1 MPNLRISEIHQ
12 PNMHREAARRLIT
25 SPVCARSC
33 LVSPSSPSS
42 QQSSPFIRS
51 FSHALQRR
59 SNKKPEDAPRSQSK
73 PPTRGTAA
81 ESIPSILNNSPT
93 PNSAEKLGPIASGH
107 LGSLSRLFSQNQATR
122 KDTTNKPQNTSIFD
136 YGISSLNPDNRLL
149 AVEPPHHLHIYAH
162 KHNTH
167 VTLTR
172 PNRDAIISVS
182 TGNIGFRKAGR
193 STYDAAY
200 QLAAYVLG
208 KVQEQGLI
216 RQIKELEIVLR
227 GYGAGREACTKVLL
241 GTEGRFIR
249 SKIVR
254 VTDATR
260 LKFGGTRSKKPRR
273 LG

>member
-1 MPNLRISEIHQ
+1 
-12 PNMHREAARRLIT
+12 MHREAARRLIT
-25 SPVCARSC
+25 PPVCARSC
-33 LVSPSSPSS
+33 PFSSSS
-42 QQSSPFIRS
+42 QKFSPFTRP
-51 FSHALQRR
+51 FSHTPQRR
-59 SNKKPEDAPRSQSK
+59 SNKKPEDASRSQPKS
-73 PPTRGTAA
+73 PTRETAA
-81 ESIPSILNNSPT
+81 ESIASILSNSPT
-93 PNSAEKLGPIASGH
+93 PSSAEKLGPIASGH
-107 LGSLSRLFSQNQATR
+107 LGSLSRLFSQNQAAR
-122 KDTTNKPQNTSIFD
+122 KDNANKPTASTPEPSILD
-136 YGISSLNPDNRLL
+136 YGISSLNPDSRLL
-149 AVEPPHHLHIYAH
+149 AVEPPHHLHVYAH

-182 TGNIGFRKAGR
+182 TGNIGFRKAAR

-208 KVQEQGLI
+208 KIQEQGLI
-216 RQIKELEIVLR
+216 RQIKELEVVLR

-241 GTEGRFIR
+241 GSEGRFIR

>member
-1 MPNLRISEIHQ
+1 
-12 PNMHREAARRLIT
+12 MHREVARCLIT
-25 SPVCARSC
+25 SPICVRSRLLSRFC
-33 LVSPSSPSS
+33 QQYSPLIRPLSYAPRKASEDATASPS
-42 QQSSPFIRS
+42 
-51 FSHALQRR
+51 
-59 SNKKPEDAPRSQSK
+59 KPLARE
-73 PPTRGTAA
+73 TAA
-81 ESIPSILNNSPT
+81 EDIASMLSNSPT
-93 PNSAEKLGPIASGH
+93 PSSAERLGPIASGH
-107 LGSLSRLFSQNQATR
+107 LGSLSRLFSQNQAAR
-122 KDTTNKPQNTSIFD
+122 KETADKLPTSAPDANVLD
-136 YGISSLNPDNRLL
+136 YSISSLNPDSRLL

-182 TGNIGFRKAGR
+182 TGNIGFRKAAR

-208 KVQEQGLI
+208 RIQEQGLI
-216 RQIKELEIVLR
+216 RQIKELELVLR

-241 GTEGRFIR
+241 GSEGRFIR

>member
-1 MPNLRISEIHQ
+1 
-12 PNMHREAARRLIT
+12 MHREAARRLIT
-25 SPVCARSC
+25 
-33 LVSPSSPSS
+33 PS
-42 QQSSPFIRS
+42 
-51 FSHALQRR
+51 RR
-59 SNKKPEDAPRSQSK
+59 KPEATPRPQPK
-73 PPTRGTAA
+73 PPARGTATEGIA
-81 ESIPSILNNSPT
+81 SILSNSPA
-93 PNSAEKLGPIASGH
+93 PSSAEVLGPIVSGH
-107 LGSLSRLFSQNQATR
+107 LGSLSRLFSQNQAAR
-122 KDTTNKPQNTSIFD
+122 KAANKPPASTRDTDILD
-136 YGISSLNPDNRLL
+136 YGISSLNPESRLL
-149 AVEPPHHLHIYAH
+149 AVEPPYHLHIYAH

-172 PNRDAIISVS
+172 PNGDAIISVS
-182 TGNIGFRKAGR
+182 TGNIGFRKAAR

-208 KVQEQGLI
+208 RIQEQGLI
-216 RQIKELEIVLR
+216 RQIKELELVLR

-241 GTEGRFIR
+241 GSEGRFIR